1 MIMWGTTSPCD
12 ELIGD
17 FGVGPEVISI
27 GDPRLFCLIAEN
39 QSGGVWGLLQHYLPE
54 ADIIKSGNRPR
65 NDAPTTPICF
75 EAGVATPIG
84 TVSGTDHHIVRK
96 CDD

>member
-1 MIMWGTTSPCD
+1 MAEPESPLNGCSWQIVLQKSFVSATTNFPGCRRSDRMIMWGTTSPCD

-39 QSGGVWGLLQHYLPE
+39 QSGGVWGLLQHY
-54 ADIIKSGNRPR
+54 RH
-65 NDAPTTPICF
+65 
-75 EAGVATPIG
+75 V
-84 TVSGTDHHIVRK
+84 
-96 CDD
+96 